1 MVHKSITKLAAMVMM
16 SFALAACATDG
27 DSVYS
32 NVSSKEGTVR
42 ELVRNVGDR
51 VFFETDS
58 SVLTASARDTL
69 SKQAQWLRS
78 NSVDL
83 VIEGHADERGTRDYN
98 LGLGARRASAVK
110 DFMVSLGV
118 DPSRL
123 STVSYGKE
131 RPVSLCANESCWSKN
146 RRTVSVIR

>member
-1 MVHKSITKLAAMVMM
+1 MFQKNAFKLSAVALLSVV
-16 SFALAACATDG
+16 LAACASGTS
-27 DSVYS
+27 SV
-32 NVSSKEGTVR
+32 NGTVSSKEGTVR

-58 SVLTASARDTL
+58 SRLTASARNTI
-69 SKQAQWLRS
+69 SKQAEWLNT
-78 NSVDL
+78 NSVSL
-83 VIEGHADERGTRDYN
+83 LIEGHADERGTRDYN
-98 LGLGARRASAVK
+98 LALGARRANAVR

-131 RPVSLCANESCWSKN
+131 RPVSLCADESCWSKN
-146 RRTVSVIR
+146 RRSVSAVR

>member
-1 MVHKSITKLAAMVMM
+1 MVHKSITKLVAMAFV
-16 SFALAACATDG
+16 SFTLAACATDSS
-27 DSVYS
+27 SVYG

-78 NSVDL
+78 NSNNL